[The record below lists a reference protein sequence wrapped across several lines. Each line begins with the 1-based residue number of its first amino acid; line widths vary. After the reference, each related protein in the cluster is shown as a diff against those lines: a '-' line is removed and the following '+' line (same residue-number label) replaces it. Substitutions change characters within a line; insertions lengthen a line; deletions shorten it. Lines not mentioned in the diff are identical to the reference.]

1 MNNDGSVLDTV
12 IYAPSYSYP
21 MGAGVSLTL
30 GSESAS
36 DNDTGG
42 YWCEGLST
50 YGDGDLG
57 TPGASNDVCDLPLL
71 NAIAVSDLNAGDLV
85 ISEIM
90 HDPDAVSDY
99 RGEWFEVYN
108 ATTTLTSTSIVS
120 ISEKV
125 YRLHTILTSG
135 DYLPRREALRSQMV
149 ICPLIMPTTGMPL
162 NCIWAI

>member
-1 MNNDGSVLDTV
+1 MILEA
-12 IYAPSYSYP
+12 I
-21 MGAGVSLTL
+21 GA
-30 GSESAS
+30 
-36 DNDTGG
+36 
-42 YWCEGLST
+42 GLST

-108 ATTTLTSTSIVS
+108 ATNDDINLNGLTVSGFSGES
-120 ISEKV
+120 ISV
-125 YRLHTILTSG
+125 ATDTILTSG
-135 DYLPRREALRSQMV
+135 DYFVFGAEALHLKMV
-149 ICPLIMPTTGMPL
+149 ICLLIMPTTGIPL